1 MVFWRSKFYHHHLVR
16 LGALT
21 LATVIIYQA
30 LLLQRFRALLLDRD
44 EQYNQSKIG
53 RKLIN

>member
-21 LATVIIYQA
+21 LATVIVYQA